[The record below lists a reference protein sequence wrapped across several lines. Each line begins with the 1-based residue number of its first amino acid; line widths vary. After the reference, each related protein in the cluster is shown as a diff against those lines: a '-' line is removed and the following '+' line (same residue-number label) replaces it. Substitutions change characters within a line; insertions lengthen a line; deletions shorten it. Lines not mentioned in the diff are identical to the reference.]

1 MLTIAP
7 LGKGVIVKKV
17 MLLCTLLV
25 TSFIFSSCSP
35 ILQGAAAVTTVAT
48 MSNDRRSAGE
58 IIDDKTLNFNL
69 SNIVRKDAILE
80 DMHINF
86 MVYNKAV
93 LMLGEAPS
101 IEARDY
107 LEKQIKQKIPKIR
120 KFINEVSVMPN
131 SSYLSRAKD
140 GIITVQ
146 VDALFLDQEVFH
158 PTHVRVITERR
169 TVYLMGSV
177 TKREAE
183 HATNLATKAKN
194 VDKVVKLFNYLL
206 VRPAEEIE
214 RDNKRKVEAEKRAEL
229 EAKKTELEAA
239 QTALQQQINE
249 LSTN

>member
-1 MLTIAP
+1 
-7 LGKGVIVKKV
+7 

-214 RDNKRKVEAEKRAEL
+214 RDNKRKVEAERRAEL
-229 EAKKTELEAA
+229 EAKKTELKAA

>member
-1 MLTIAP
+1 
-7 LGKGVIVKKV
+7 

-158 PTHVRVITERR
+158 PTHVRVITERK

>member
-1 MLTIAP
+1 
-7 LGKGVIVKKV
+7 

-107 LEKQIKQKIPKIR
+107 LEKQIKQKIPKIS

-214 RDNKRKVEAEKRAEL
+214 RDNKRKVEAERRAEL

>member
-1 MLTIAP
+1 
-7 LGKGVIVKKV
+7 

-158 PTHVRVITERR
+158 PTHIRVITERR

-214 RDNKRKVEAEKRAEL
+214 RDNKRKVEAERRAEL
-229 EAKKTELEAA
+229 EAKRTELEAA

>member
-1 MLTIAP
+1 
-7 LGKGVIVKKV
+7 

-183 HATNLATKAKN
+183 HATNLATTAKN

-206 VRPAEEIE
+206 VRPAKEIE
-214 RDNKRKVEAEKRAEL
+214 RDNKRKVEAERRAEL

>member
-1 MLTIAP
+1 
-7 LGKGVIVKKV
+7 

-146 VDALFLDQEVFH
+146 VEALFLDQEIFH

-206 VRPAEEIE
+206 VRPAKEIE
-214 RDNKRKVEAEKRAEL
+214 RDNKRKVEAERRAEL

>member
-1 MLTIAP
+1 M
-7 LGKGVIVKKV
+7 KRVI
-17 MLLCTLLV
+17 LLCTLLV
-25 TSFIFSSCSP
+25 SSFILSSCAP

-58 IIDDKTLNFNL
+58 ILDDKTLDLSF
-69 SNIVRKDAILE
+69 SNIVRKDVILE

-93 LMLGEAPS
+93 LMTGEAPS
-101 IEARDY
+101 DEARNY
-107 LEKQIKQKIPKIR
+107 LEKLIKKKAPKVNQL
-120 KFINEVSVMPN
+120 INEVTVMPN

-146 VDALFLDQEVFH
+146 IETLFLDQEVFH
-158 PTHVRVITERR
+158 PTHIRVMTERR

-183 HATNLATKAKN
+183 HATNLATRAKN

-206 VRPAEEIE
+206 VRPAKEIE
-214 RDNKRKVEAEKRAEL
+214 EDNKRKAEEEKKAEFEAKKAEL
-229 EAKKTELEAA
+229 EAKKA
-239 QTALQQQINE
+239 ALQQQIEE
-249 LSTN
+249 LNTN

>member
-1 MLTIAP
+1 
-7 LGKGVIVKKV
+7 

-158 PTHVRVITERR
+158 PTHVRVITERK

-214 RDNKRKVEAEKRAEL
+214 RDNKRKVEAERRDEL
-229 EAKKTELEAA
+229 ETKRTELEAA